1 MSLEQI
7 VLRIS
12 RTSIIPEGKYIKQGN
27 LWKDGRKTEDFYIP
41 FTDWKSKVGSLIK
54 SFTNKSVIPFEDFIE
69 YKVNSV
75 GYKSPLRFIA
85 PPGVSLLIQEYS
97 RLAGLDVEVLWTVA
111 CSRVADKGLNGFSKG
126 HVVAWRERLGKKLLE
141 VEKKVSDQY
150 SNEFKKIYNDPNL
163 YWRETG
169 SLSGRGLLEESNLR
183 DKVHSKI
190 ISEAGLISSYDKQG
204 NFWALTEKV
213 PLSFE
218 PSYPVKINN
227 LDPTVLH
234 QLHNIS
240 KGIADV
246 YVNNKQIA
254 VTRRVEYGEAD
265 EVFVGK
271 WFVNLVPYDG
281 ERSLQELMINAIAW
295 GNTRD
300 ECLFNFIS
308 WCLSTGYLN

>member
-12 RTSIIPEGKYIKQGN
+12 RPSIIPEGKYIKQGN

-126 HVVAWRERLGKKLLE
+126 HVVAWRERLGEKLLE
-141 VEKKVSDQY
+141 VEKKVSAQY
-150 SNEFKKIYNDPNL
+150 SDKFSKIYNDPNL

-183 DKVHSKI
+183 DKAHSKI

-204 NFWALTEKV
+204 NLWALTEKV
-213 PLSFE
+213 PLSFK

-234 QLHNIS
+234 QLHNVS

-246 YVNNKQIA
+246 YVNNEQIA

-271 WFVNLVPYDG
+271 WFINLVPYH
-281 ERSLQELMINAIAW
+281 ERNLQELMVTAVAW
-295 GNTRD
+295 GNTRK
-300 ECLFNFIS
+300 ECLDNFIT
-308 WCLSTGYLN
+308 WCLSNGYFS

>member
-1 MSLEQI
+1 M
-7 VLRIS
+7 
-12 RTSIIPEGKYIKQGN
+12 
-27 LWKDGRKTEDFYIP
+27 
-41 FTDWKSKVGSLIK
+41 
-54 SFTNKSVIPFEDFIE
+54 
-69 YKVNSV
+69 
-75 GYKSPLRFIA
+75 
-85 PPGVSLLIQEYS
+85 VSLLIQEYS

-111 CSRVADKGLNGFSKG
+111 CSHVADKGFNGFSKG
-126 HVVAWRERLGKKLLE
+126 HVVAWRERLGEKLLE
-141 VEKKVSDQY
+141 VEKKVSAQY
-150 SNEFKKIYNDPNL
+150 SDKFKKIYNDPNL

-183 DKVHSKI
+183 DKAHSKI

-234 QLHNIS
+234 QLHNVS

-271 WFVNLVPYDG
+271 WFINLVPYH
-281 ERSLQELMINAIAW
+281 ERNLQELMVTAVAW
-295 GNTRD
+295 GNTRK
-300 ECLFNFIS
+300 ECLDNFIT
-308 WCLSTGYLN
+308 WCLSNGYFS